1 MQENNNYSLY
11 VKTYPEDIVLNAV
24 CTLLHFPPNYLGR
37 YYQLHFTSKE
47 IEVQEE
53 YTIYKKKFKCLCYGS
68 NSCLF
73 DSKITYNATKCKNL
87 K

>member
-1 MQENNNYSLY
+1 MQESNNYSLY

-47 IEVQEE
+47 IGVQEE
-53 YTIYKKKFKCLCYGS
+53 YTIYKK
-68 NSCLF
+68 
-73 DSKITYNATKCKNL
+73 NL
-87 K
+87 SACVMAQIHASLILKLPIMLRSVKT

>member
-1 MQENNNYSLY
+1 MQESNNYSLY

-47 IEVQEE
+47 IGVQEE
-53 YTIYKKKFKCLCYGS
+53 YTIYKK
-68 NSCLF
+68 
-73 DSKITYNATKCKNL
+73 NL
-87 K
+87 SACVMAQIHSSLILKLPIMLRSVKT